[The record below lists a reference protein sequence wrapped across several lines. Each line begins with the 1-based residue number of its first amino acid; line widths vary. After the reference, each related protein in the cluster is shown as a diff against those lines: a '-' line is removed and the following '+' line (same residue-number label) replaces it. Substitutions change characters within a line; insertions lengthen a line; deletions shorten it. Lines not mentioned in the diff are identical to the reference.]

1 MHDASKISKD
11 QELITH
17 WRLSSKASIKHAT
30 TAKRRQTSLKHAG
43 GAGALVMLMRGRL
56 SVLGR
61 IALLRITL
69 LRVALLRVTL
79 WRVALWRV
87 LILCRIPLWGRN
99 TDRMLLLI
107 VVTHCFL
114 SRSSF
119 LSLKVLWNRGLIWK
133 YLGGVFNWSIIEGRV
148 YGDREVL

>member
-1 MHDASKISKD
+1 
-11 QELITH
+11 
-17 WRLSSKASIKHAT
+17 
-30 TAKRRQTSLKHAG
+30 
-43 GAGALVMLMRGRL
+43 MLMRGRL

-119 LSLKVLWNRGLIWK
+119 LSLKVL
-133 YLGGVFNWSIIEGRV
+133 
-148 YGDREVL
+148 